1 MIKLTCTLIM
11 GTLQGAAVNWWA
23 LKFGY
28 VHYKMDND
36 SNIILPVDVLFWGE
50 AYHNNHHHNPG
61 KANNSHRWFEFDGVY
76 FVLRIFNRLRIVHL

>member
-1 MIKLTCTLIM
+1 M

-23 LKFGY
+23 HKYGY
-28 VHYKMDND
+28 VNYKMDND
-36 SNIILPVDVLFWGE
+36 SKNILPVDILFWGE

-61 KANNSHRWFEFDGVY
+61 KANNSHKWFEFDGVY